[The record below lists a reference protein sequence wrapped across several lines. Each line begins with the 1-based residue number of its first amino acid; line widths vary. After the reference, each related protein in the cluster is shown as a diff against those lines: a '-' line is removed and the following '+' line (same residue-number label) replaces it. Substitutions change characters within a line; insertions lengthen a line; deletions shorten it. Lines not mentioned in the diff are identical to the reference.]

1 MHEVKLATQ
10 GILNM
15 LDWFYYWWYPLG
27 STPHG
32 NHLLQVWIPSVD
44 REQYELEAEDCQ
56 SFEDAVAEIASLIGG
71 GYTITDGDGGWW
83 DDEEGVFHQE
93 SVRIVSTFFRW
104 KNFRKYQF
112 GLRRVLLEQGQLTN
126 QAAVAFSI
134 DGQFFTLDIR
144 S

>member
-1 MHEVKLATQ
+1 
-10 GILNM
+10 M

-27 STPHG
+27 GTKHG
-32 NHLLQVWIPSVD
+32 NHLLQVWVPSVD
-44 REQYELEAEDCQ
+44 REQYELEEEDRW
-56 SFEDAVAEIASLIGG
+56 SFEDSVAEIASLIGG

-83 DDEEGVFHQE
+83 DETEEVFHQE

-104 KNFRKYQF
+104 KNWRKYQLR
-112 GLRRVLLEQGQLTN
+112 LRRVLLEQGQLTN

-134 DGQFFTLDIR
+134 DGQFYTLDVR